1 MCHRCLAQIFRR
13 IAKRGHD
20 LNRKL
25 CLCLLSCWT
34 PAGAHH
40 DDGLLTP
47 AYKAEVILF
56 PKFVCCLVPLV
67 SANIRTPG
75 KTKDESIETILP
87 KLWAENS
94 SSLRSRRLQ
103 VVCTHL
109 VTQVGGHHTC
119 YVLCLACMG
128 NRDHHMTN
136 VRTRISD

>member
-25 CLCLLSCWT
+25 CLCRLSCWT
-34 PAGAHH
+34 PAGTHH

-47 AYKAEVILF
+47 AYKPEVILF
-56 PKFVCCLVPLV
+56 PKFVYCLVPLV
-67 SANIRTPG
+67 SANIRTRG
-75 KTKDESIETILP
+75 KTKDDSIETILP

-94 SSLRSRRLQ
+94 SS
-103 VVCTHL
+103 CCHL
-109 VTQVGGHHTC
+109 VTQIGGHHTC

-136 VRTRISD
+136 FRTRISD

>member
-25 CLCLLSCWT
+25 CLCILSCWT

-47 AYKAEVILF
+47 AYKPEVILF
-56 PKFVCCLVPLV
+56 PKFVYCLVPLV
-67 SANIRTPG
+67 SANVRTRG
-75 KTKDESIETILP
+75 KTKDDSIETILP

-94 SSLRSRRLQ
+94 SS
-103 VVCTHL
+103 CCHL
-109 VTQVGGHHTC
+109 VTQIGGRHTS

-136 VRTRISD
+136 FRTRISD